1 MSNHCDTE
9 RTTRFKAAPT
19 WGMVIGLAA
28 LFAVISYAAPYASL
42 PRDLDRTQ
50 KQLDELTTAVQ
61 TMQKTYEDRSVAME
75 KMVANID
82 GKLAFL
88 LRDSNL
94 RNNRTTP

>member
-1 MSNHCDTE
+1 MSHNCDTE
-9 RTTRFKAAPT
+9 RTSRFKSAPS
-19 WGMVIGLAA
+19 WGLIIGLAA

-61 TMQKTYEDRSVAME
+61 AMQKTYEERSVAME
-75 KMVANID
+75 KMVSNID

-94 RNNRTTP
+94 RNTRPTQ